1 MSEESIKSKR
11 IASNTILLYFRML
24 FLLVINLYASRIILD
39 ALGVNDYGI
48 YNIVGGFVS
57 MFSII
62 SAPLTSSCSRFLN
75 YEMGKGNKWRI
86 NTVFSTSVIVHV
98 TIAVLIALLCEIIGI
113 WYINNLLVVPSDRLF
128 AAQICFQFSIL
139 IFCINIVTIPY
150 NAAIIA
156 NERMKVFAYISVFEG
171 IAKLSVCFLIFYSH
185 FDKLILY
192 GFLLLIIQLI
202 VRIVYQWYCKT
213 NFDECKLKFEIN
225 RSLISQMLSYS
236 GWQFIG
242 HSSRVLENHG
252 INLLLNF
259 FFGPALNA
267 ARGIAT
273 QVLGTVE
280 GFANNFMIALNPQ
293 ITQNYAEGNIKYMLK
308 LIFYGSR
315 FSFFLLLLFSLPIIV
330 NADFLLG
337 IWLKQVPDYAIVF
350 VKLSLVC
357 ALIASLSN
365 TLITAQNATGRVRN
379 YQITIGGIRL
389 LNLPL
394 SYLFLKMG
402 YDALSVMTIA
412 IFIEIFCLFVRLYI
426 LPTYIKAF
434 SVHYY
439 FKEVIFPSLL
449 VSSIVFIFLSLL
461 KLFIEQSNFASFLF
475 TIFSF
480 VITLCF
486 ILFLGCTHNERI
498 IVYSKVLFYLKKRKV

>member
-1 MSEESIKSKR
+1 MSEESFKSKR
-11 IASNTILLYFRML
+11 IVSNTILLYFRML
-24 FLLVINLYASRIILD
+24 FLLFINLYASRVILE
-39 ALGVNDYGI
+39 ALGVDDYGI
-48 YNIVGGFVS
+48 YNIVGGFVA

-75 YEMGKGNKWRI
+75 YEMGIGNKRRI
-86 NTVFSTSVIVHV
+86 NTVFSTSVIVHI
-98 TIAVLIALLCEIIGI
+98 TIAIVIALLCEFIGF
-113 WYINNLLVVPSDRLF
+113 WYISNFLVVPLDRLH

-139 IFCINIVTIPY
+139 NFCINIVTIPY

-156 NERMKVFAYISVFEG
+156 NERMKVFAYISIFEG
-171 IAKLSVCFLIFYSH
+171 IAKLAVCLLIYYSS

-192 GFLLLIIQLI
+192 GFLLLIIQI
-202 VRIVYQWYCKT
+202 VVRFIYQWYCKS
-213 NFDECKLKFEIN
+213 NFEECKLRFEIN

-242 HSSRVLENHG
+242 HSSRILENHG

-293 ITQNYAEGNIKYMLK
+293 ITQSYAEGNEKYMLK
-308 LIFYGSR
+308 LVFFGSR
-315 FSFFLLLLFSLPIIV
+315 FSFFLLLLFSLPIII
-330 NADFLLG
+330 NADFLLA

-350 VKLSLVC
+350 VQLSLVC
-357 ALIASLSN
+357 ALISSLSN
-365 TLITAQNATGRVRN
+365 TIITAQNATGKIRN

-394 SYLFLKMG
+394 SFFFLKIG
-402 YDALSVMTIA
+402 YDAKSVMSIA
-412 IFIEIFCLFVRLYI
+412 IFIEIICLFVRLYI
-426 LPTYIKAF
+426 IPFYINAFKVKYYIK
-434 SVHYY
+434 
-439 FKEVIFPSLL
+439 EVVFPC
-449 VSSIVFIFLSLL
+449 FYLSLL
-461 KLFIEQSNFASFLF
+461 LFFILTRLKYLIGQSNLVSFLF
-475 TIFSF
+475 VILSF
-480 VITLCF
+480 VTTLLF

-498 IVYSKVLFYLKKRKV
+498 IVYSKVLQYLKKM